1 MSDKSNQVAT
11 VVSAFAVGAL
21 VGAAVA
27 VLFAP
32 RSGKETR
39 DLLAKKTSDLKGKV
53 GEALHEA
60 KEAISQKKA
69 EVMAAIDACKNKKN
83 DDSSVS

>member
-1 MSDKSNQVAT
+1 MSEKSNQVAT

-39 DLLAKKTSDLKGKV
+39 ALLAKKTGDIKGKV
-53 GEALHEA
+53 GEALNEA
-60 KEAISQKKA
+60 KEALSQKKA
-69 EVMAAIDACKNKKN
+69 EILAAVDACRKKS
-83 DDSSVS
+83 DDHTENS